1 VIPMRSRWS
10 RTYLALFVALCA
22 QLLLPE
28 VTCRSVAEAAAP
40 DRGSPMNPR
49 WRVVLT
55 GTAAKKL
62 VEYCGAVGGVN
73 GSWKP
78 SASDLDTLERILAP
92 LLAAD
97 LKSEGAPALQSS
109 DYYRQYA
116 AVRWDGHFLIYINGF
131 QKEDPVPPH
140 WKKEVIK
147 VSGGG
152 PGYWCAYYVKD
163 TQKFAP
169 IRDRNGPP
177 RTVAFHGHTF

>member
-1 VIPMRSRWS
+1 MPSGWS
-10 RTYLALFVALCA
+10 RTCLAMFVALFA

-28 VTCRSVAEAAAP
+28 VTGRSAAEASAP

-97 LKSEGAPALQSS
+97 LKSEGAPALRRS
-109 DYYRQYA
+109 DYYRQY
-116 AVRWDGHFLIYINGF
+116 
-131 QKEDPVPPH
+131 
-140 WKKEVIK
+140 
-147 VSGGG
+147 
-152 PGYWCAYYVKD
+152 
-163 TQKFAP
+163 
-169 IRDRNGPP
+169 
-177 RTVAFHGHTF
+177 

>member
-1 VIPMRSRWS
+1 MRGRWS
-10 RTYLALFVALCA
+10 RTYLAMFAALCA
-22 QLLLPE
+22 QFLLPAA
-28 VTCRSVAEAAAP
+28 TFRSAAEAAEP
-40 DRGSPMNPR
+40 NRGSPMNPR

-62 VEYCGAVGGVN
+62 VDYCGPVGGVN
-73 GSWKP
+73 GSWVP
-78 SASDLDTLERILAP
+78 SAGDLDTLERILAP

-116 AVRWDGHFLIYINGF
+116 AVRWDGHFLIYVNGF

-163 TQKFAP
+163 TEKFAP
-169 IRDRNGPP
+169 IRNQNGPP
-177 RTVAFHGHTF
+177 RTVAFHGHTY